1 VTAPFAWWLAAIA
14 AAFAALAID
23 ASATY
28 SISVP
33 AAVAAVVVATL
44 AVGDAVRRVRR
55 APAVASAPRPVP
67 HSAVRERL
75 GAGPWGREELLLFL
89 DRLERRSGNPMLASR
104 TPAEIAA
111 IVRLPPEA
119 FRRYVSDRLAP
130 LEGTT

>member
-1 VTAPFAWWLAAIA
+1 MTAPFAWWLAAIA
-14 AAFAALAID
+14 GGFAALAID

-28 SISVP
+28 SVAVP

-55 APAVASAPRPVP
+55 APAVPTLARPVP
-67 HSAVRERL
+67 YSAVRERL
-75 GAGPWGREELLLFL
+75 AAGSLGREELLLFL
-89 DRLERRSGNPMLASR
+89 DRLERRSGNPALPSR

-111 IVRLPPEA
+111 IVRLPPAA

-130 LEGTT
+130 IEGTA